1 MVTKYR
7 EFHKI
12 IKQNGWVEVRQAGS
26 HIIYAKEGY
35 LNKSVP
41 YHGSKE
47 IPEPMRKSLCKEM
60 GL

>member
-1 MVTKYR
+1 MKYR

-12 IKQNGWVEVRQAGS
+12 IKQHGWVELRQAGS
-26 HIIYAKEGY
+26 HIIYSKFGCK
-35 LNKSVP
+35 NMSVP

-47 IPEPMRKSLCKEM
+47 IPEPLRLKICKDM